1 MFRRFR
7 SKIRVYGNRRHGCSF
22 KVTINFLIWN
32 DVKLVGL
39 QNCYLGFWKIWKFLK
54 IFKIFDNFFYFS
66 KFPPQNQNFQK
77 TGQYVRGQW
86 LMNMCTKFQVDIFK
100 NGWDMTENMSKTGTF
115 HVISGLYRDFPNY
128 IFLTDFDASKGVL
141 GSFFAFFA
149 KIWPKNMYRSS
160 KSRNFFYW
168 PFLPGDLTWP
178 WPLLWS

>member
-1 MFRRFR
+1 MKWRRISGATKLLSRILKNLKIPQNFQNFRQF
-7 SKIRVYGNRRHGCSF
+7 F
-22 KVTINFLIWN
+22 F
-32 DVKLVGL
+32 
-39 QNCYLGFWKIWKFLK
+39 FLK
-54 IFKIFDNFFYFS
+54 ISPLKIKIF
-66 KFPPQNQNFQK
+66 KK
-77 TGQYVRGQW
+77 TGQHVRGQW
-86 LMNMCTKFQVDIFK
+86 LINMCTKFQVDIFK

-128 IFLTDFDASKGVL
+128 IFLTGFDASKGVL

-160 KSRNFFYW
+160 KSRIFFYW